1 MNNMSLWLRWSWR
14 DLRARWLQVVAISII
29 IALGSAMFAGL
40 GGVEDWRI
48 RANDLNY
55 ARLNMYDLRMALSD
69 GSYLDRDELAAALAD
84 IPGVARSEARLV
96 TPTLVDASD
105 GGEALVVR
113 GEIVGVDVSDGGPHV
128 SSLYVKEGDGRTLTE
143 ADSGQPVAVVEYHF
157 ADHYDLEPGDPIRI
171 SGDVALDYAG
181 TGFSPEYFMII
192 PETGMFFGESSFA
205 VIFLPLETAQQL
217 AGREGLVNDVAFILT
232 EDADSASVQ
241 AAIEARMEGAFP
253 ATGYAI
259 NTREDTQVYT
269 TLYKDAESDQW
280 MYNALATLFLFG
292 AAMGAFNLAGRMVEA
307 QRREIGIGMA
317 LGVPRRWLAFRP
329 LLVGLQIAVLGTA
342 LGLLVGLGVGK
353 LFQRLLEDMM
363 PLPYW
368 EFSFQ
373 FGGFLRAA
381 LFGILLPVLATL
393 IPVWRAV
400 RVAPVDA
407 ITTGYLVAKGG
418 GLARF
423 VQRLPLPGKS
433 FVHMPVKNVLRS
445 PWRSGLTVLAIAIA
459 VLIMTAVVGTLD
471 TFVATIEGA
480 EDATLN
486 RASDRFLVN
495 LDFFYP
501 ANYSGV
507 TGIESLVGADG
518 ELLFTGFEPAMLVG
532 GWLIHGDEKIE
543 TALEL
548 HDMGSALWTPAVT
561 EGALTADEPGL
572 IISDKAAR
580 DLGVS
585 VGDRITLE
593 HPHREGLLSFRFVQ
607 SEVPVIGIHDNPLRA
622 YTYMDMNGAALMG
635 LDGLTNYLILDPAP
649 GVQPDEVKL
658 ALLTQPGVT
667 SSQAVTEFSDA
678 MDELLAVFTSVLS
691 VAQAMV
697 VAMAFLIAFNT
708 TSISVDERVRE
719 IATMFAFGLRIRT
732 VMRMQMLENLVIG
745 VVGTIIGVAGG
756 WVVINELFRSIGES
770 ESPDIGYVIALS
782 MEAVALAALLGMAVV
797 ALTPLLRIR
806 RLRKMDIP
814 STLRVME

>member
-1 MNNMSLWLRWSWR
+1 MTNMTLWLRWSWR

-69 GSYLDRDELAAALAD
+69 GSYLDRDELASALAD

-128 SSLYVKEGDGRTLTE
+128 SSLYVREGAGRTLAE
-143 ADSGQPVAVVEYHF
+143 GDSGQPVAMVEYHF
-157 ADHYDLEPGDPIRI
+157 ADYYDLAPGDPIRI
-171 SGDVALDYAG
+171 SGDVALDYVG

-205 VIFLPLETAQQL
+205 VIFVPLETAQQL
-217 AGREGLVNDVAFILT
+217 AGREGLVNDVAFILD

-253 ATGYAI
+253 STGYAI
-259 NTREDTQVYT
+259 NAREDTQVYT

-280 MYNALATLFLFG
+280 MFNALATLFLFG

-342 LGLLVGLGVGK
+342 LGLLAGLGVGK
-353 LFQRLLEDMM
+353 LFQGVLEDMM

-381 LFGILLPVLATL
+381 VFGILLPVVATL

-459 VLIMTAVVGTLD
+459 VLIMTTVVGALD
-471 TFVATIEGA
+471 TFLATMQQA

-486 RASDRFLVN
+486 RAADRFLVN
-495 LDFFYP
+495 LDFFYA

-507 TGIESLVGADG
+507 TGIESLAGADG
-518 ELLFTGFEPAMLVG
+518 EPLFTGFETAMIVG

-543 TALEL
+543 IALEL
-548 HDMGSALWTPAVT
+548 HDMDAALWTPTAT

-572 IISDKAAR
+572 VISDKAAR
-580 DLGVS
+580 DLGVG

-593 HPHREGLLSFRFVQ
+593 HPHREGLLSFRLVQ
-607 SEVPVIGIHDNPLRA
+607 TEVPVIGIHDNPLRA

-635 LDGLTNYLILDPAP
+635 LEGQTNYLILNPAP
-649 GVQPDEVKL
+649 GVEPDEVRL

-678 MDELLAVFTSVLS
+678 VDELLEMMTEILA
-691 VAQAMV
+691 VAQGMV
-697 VAMAFLIAFNT
+697 VVMAFLIAFNT

-745 VVGTIIGVAGG
+745 VLGTIVGVALG
-756 WVVINELFRSIGES
+756 WIVLNDLFVTVGENEI
-770 ESPDIGYVIALS
+770 PDIGFVVTMSAETIL
-782 MEAVALAALLGMAVV
+782 LAALLGVV
-797 ALTPLLRIR
+797 LVGLTPLVSIR
-806 RLRKMDIP
+806 RMRNMDIP

>member
-1 MNNMSLWLRWSWR
+1 MTNMTLWLRWSWR

-69 GSYLDRDELAAALAD
+69 GSYLDQDELAAALAD

-128 SSLYVKEGDGRTLTE
+128 SSLYVREGDGRTLVE
-143 ADSGQPVAVVEYHF
+143 GDSGQPVAVVEYHF
-157 ADHYDLEPGDPIRI
+157 AAYYDLEPGDPIRI
-171 SGDVALDYAG
+171 SGDVALDYVG

-205 VIFLPLETAQQL
+205 VIFVPLETAQQL
-217 AGREGLVNDVAFILT
+217 AGREGLVNDVAFILD

-253 ATGYAI
+253 STGYAI
-259 NTREDTQVYT
+259 NAREDTQVYT

-280 MYNALATLFLFG
+280 MFNALATLFLFG

-342 LGLLVGLGVGK
+342 LGLLAGLGVGK
-353 LFQRLLEDMM
+353 LFQGMLEDMM

-381 LFGILLPVLATL
+381 VFGILLPVVATL

-459 VLIMTAVVGTLD
+459 VLIMTTVVGALD
-471 TFVATIEGA
+471 TFLATMQQA

-486 RASDRFLVN
+486 RAADRFLVN
-495 LDFFYP
+495 LDFFYA

-507 TGIESLVGADG
+507 TGIESLAGADG
-518 ELLFTGFEPAMLVG
+518 EPLFTGFETAMIVG

-543 TALEL
+543 IALEL
-548 HDMGSALWTPAVT
+548 HDMDAALWTPTAT

-572 IISDKAAR
+572 VISDKAAR
-580 DLGVS
+580 DLGVG

-593 HPHREGLLSFRFVQ
+593 HPHREGLLSFRLVQ
-607 SEVPVIGIHDNPLRA
+607 TEVPVIGIHDNPLRA

-635 LDGLTNYLILDPAP
+635 LEGQTNYLILNPAP
-649 GVQPDEVKL
+649 GVEPDEVRL

-678 MDELLAVFTSVLS
+678 VDELLEMMTEILA
-691 VAQAMV
+691 VAQGMV
-697 VAMAFLIAFNT
+697 VVMAFLIAFNT

-745 VVGTIIGVAGG
+745 TLGTIVGVALG
-756 WVVINELFRSIGES
+756 WIVLNDLFVTVGENEI
-770 ESPDIGYVIALS
+770 PDIGF
-782 MEAVALAALLGMAVV
+782 AVTISAETVLLAALLGVVVV
-797 ALTPLLRIR
+797 ALTPLLSVR
-806 RLRKMDIP
+806 RMRNMDIP

>member
-1 MNNMSLWLRWSWR
+1 MTNMTLWLRWSWR

-69 GSYLDRDELAAALAD
+69 GSYLDQDELAAALAD

-128 SSLYVKEGDGRTLTE
+128 SSLYVREGDGRTLAE
-143 ADSGQPVAVVEYHF
+143 GDSGQPVAVVEYHF
-157 ADHYDLEPGDPIRI
+157 ADYYDLEPGDPIRI
-171 SGDVALDYAG
+171 SGDVALDYVG

-205 VIFLPLETAQQL
+205 VIFVPLETAQQL
-217 AGREGLVNDVAFILT
+217 AGREGLVNDVAFILD

-253 ATGYAI
+253 STGYAI
-259 NTREDTQVYT
+259 NAREDTQVYT

-280 MYNALATLFLFG
+280 MFNALAALFLFG

-342 LGLLVGLGVGK
+342 LGLLAGLGVGK
-353 LFQRLLEDMM
+353 LFQGMLEDMM

-381 LFGILLPVLATL
+381 VFGILLPVVATL

-459 VLIMTAVVGTLD
+459 VLIMTTVVGALD
-471 TFVATIEGA
+471 TFLATMQQA

-486 RASDRFLVN
+486 QAADRFLVN

-507 TGIESLVGADG
+507 TGIESLAGADG
-518 ELLFTGFEPAMLVG
+518 EPLFTGFETAMIVG

-543 TALEL
+543 IALEL
-548 HDMGSALWTPAVT
+548 HDMDAALWTPTAT

-572 IISDKAAR
+572 VISDKAAR
-580 DLGVS
+580 DLGVG

-593 HPHREGLLSFRFVQ
+593 HPHREGLLSFRLVQ
-607 SEVPVIGIHDNPLRA
+607 TEVPVIGIHDNPLRA

-635 LDGLTNYLILDPAP
+635 LEGQTNYLILNPAP
-649 GVQPDEVKL
+649 GVEPDEVRL

-678 MDELLAVFTSVLS
+678 VDELLEMMTEILA
-691 VAQAMV
+691 VAQGMV
-697 VAMAFLIAFNT
+697 VVMAFLIAFNT

-745 VVGTIIGVAGG
+745 VLGTIVGVALG
-756 WVVINELFRSIGES
+756 WIVLNDLFITVGENEI
-770 ESPDIGYVIALS
+770 PDIGF
-782 MEAVALAALLGMAVV
+782 AVTISAETVLLAALLGVVVV
-797 ALTPLLRIR
+797 ALTPLLSIR
-806 RLRKMDIP
+806 RMRNMDIP